1 MGQSQSTENKN
12 QQARKQLDNYIEN
25 MKGYGNY
32 MMFSCSWEN
41 ENYYV
46 CSSRSSLDDRPLNH
60 KIYYKKLLFS
70 DCNPDPENDCAIC
83 LSPLNK
89 NVVKTEH
96 CSHKF
101 HKKCIQNYVN
111 LNRFGK
117 CPMCRS
123 GNDADVINS
132 FTDTY
137 SSGSS
142 YHSDGF

>member
-1 MGQSQSTENKN
+1 MGQSQSTEAKN

-25 MKGYGNY
+25 MIGYGNY
-32 MMFSCSWEN
+32 IMFSCSWEN

-46 CSSRSSLDDRPLNH
+46 CSSRSSLDDSPLKH

-70 DCNPDPENDCAIC
+70 ECKPDPETDCAIC
-83 LSPLNK
+83 LIPLNK

-117 CPMCRS
+117 CPLCRS
-123 GNDADVINS
+123 GNDADVMNS

-137 SSGSS
+137 STGSS
-142 YHSDGF
+142 YHSG

>member
-1 MGQSQSTENKN
+1 MGQQQSTENKN
-12 QQARKQLDNYIEN
+12 HQAKKQLDNYIEN
-25 MKGYGNY
+25 MKGYGNN
-32 MMFSCSWEN
+32 MILSCSWEN

-46 CSSRSSLDDRPLNH
+46 CSSGSFAQDKEMEHR
-60 KIYYKKLLFS
+60 IYYKKLLFS
-70 DCNPDPENDCAIC
+70 ECNPDPENDCAIC

-101 HKKCIQNYVN
+101 HKKCIQSYVH

-117 CPMCRS
+117 CPLCRS
-123 GNDADVINS
+123 GNDADLIDT
-132 FTDTY
+132 FTDSY

-142 YHSDGF
+142 YHSDGY